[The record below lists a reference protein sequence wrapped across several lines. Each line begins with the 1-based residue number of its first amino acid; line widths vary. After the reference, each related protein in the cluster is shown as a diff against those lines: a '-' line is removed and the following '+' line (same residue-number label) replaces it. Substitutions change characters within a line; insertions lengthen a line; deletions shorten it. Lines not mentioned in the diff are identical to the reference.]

1 MKSFMS
7 SPTCSVLSKSDNSEK
22 RFKLLEQRFSSYVQ
36 AIEWCKTNRYKY
48 KYPSK
53 TDVDEELLEN
63 KTKKH
68 IIYRCDC
75 HGANCPN
82 ERKLKFH
89 STGQGTFE
97 ILMFERGL
105 HSASSSVPK
114 MRGIDSRL
122 LEFID
127 NLYRQGKSPRE
138 IRCAVLRQA
147 KAGQWGMIDD
157 IVFPTL
163 KQIYNRKSSV
173 KESQSHIATERFP
186 DSAKSITSIPEPTAA
201 TDDDYVWSS
210 DGFTPPF
217 LASAFT
223 NLSSSVAT
231 NKDTL
236 RIATERFPD
245 SANSITSI
253 PEPTAATDDDYVW
266 SSDGFTPPFLASAF
280 TNLSSSVATN
290 KDTLRIATE
299 RFPDSANSIT
309 SIPEP
314 TATTDDDYVW
324 SSDGITPPFLASTFT
339 NLSFSAASQDSSSS
353 INSIP
358 EPKATTKDD
367 EYIWSSDEFNTS
379 PDSTLAFLT
388 SYAIATTDEAR
399 QNSTLKEQMKTQFDF
414 NSIKEGFLAYNSTQR
429 FEMILQLQMLNNF
442 KSLNEQPH
450 QIRLEEKPPAPKKQ
464 KLRNKVTYRNTSC
477 IYNDDDD
484 EEEVIYRDP

>member
-253 PEPTAATDDDYVW
+253 PEPTA
-266 SSDGFTPPFLASAF
+266 
-280 TNLSSSVATN
+280 
-290 KDTLRIATE
+290 
-299 RFPDSANSIT
+299 
-309 SIPEP
+309 
-314 TATTDDDYVW
+314 TTDDDYVW

-484 EEEVIYRDP
+484 EEEVIFRDP